1 MGASVKPTGRAEALF
16 VTAVVVIW
24 AIAFGVYFVNRP
36 DPSIMGLSSAY
47 AYSLLWWVVAIVA
60 FVIYTI
66 YDLSRVTGG

>member
-1 MGASVKPTGRAEALF
+1 MGTSVKPTGRAEALF